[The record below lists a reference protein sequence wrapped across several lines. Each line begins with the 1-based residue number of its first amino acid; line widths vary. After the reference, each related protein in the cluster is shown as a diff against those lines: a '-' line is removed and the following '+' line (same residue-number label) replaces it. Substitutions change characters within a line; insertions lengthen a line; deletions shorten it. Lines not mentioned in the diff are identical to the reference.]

1 MKILIAVVASLAFFA
16 LGLIGTYMAMPALA
30 PKIVEESTARLD
42 SLDRIDRHESLDL
55 VHNPPDPMP
64 MPVALRDSLG
74 NVLVDSLG
82 NLLLDSTAFAFP
94 ASMDPS
100 LDTVIAALRDS
111 LQDIHFRLSIEQ
123 ETQKLLQQRI
133 GEMEARWEV
142 LQQRFDE
149 ARQMSGT
156 LVKLEDG
163 ELGALLGKLD
173 MGVIEAIYLEAS
185 ARNRT
190 RLLQMLPAEKA
201 SILVNKLA
209 SPQPTLAEQT
219 SQATTPVN

>member
-1 MKILIAVVASLAFFA
+1 MKILIAVVGSLVFFA

-30 PKIVEESTARLD
+30 PKVVEETTARLD
-42 SLDRIDRHESLDL
+42 SLYRLEHPESLDL
-55 VHNPPDPMP
+55 AHNPPDPMP
-64 MPVALRDSLG
+64 MPVALRDSVG

-82 NLLLDSTAFAFP
+82 NVLLDSTALAFP
-94 ASMDPS
+94 VSMDPAF
-100 LDTVIAALRDS
+100 DKVIAALRDS

-123 ETQKLLQQRI
+123 ETQKLLQQQI

-142 LQQRFDE
+142 LQNRFDE

-163 ELGALLGKLD
+163 ELGELLGKLD
-173 MGVIEAIYLEAS
+173 MGVIEAIYLEAT

-209 SPQPTLAEQT
+209 SPRPTLAEQT